1 MVSFDTIFEDQTS
14 GELGLL
20 TFFILV
26 SLYMFVDAG
35 SYPDIIGLYP
45 RALSA
50 IVLICGLL
58 LFVRNLLP
66 APVQNYVT
74 ESGTPLE
81 SSTEVAEELPSEN
94 SESTD
99 ASQSQTEGTSKSQVV
114 LTLLISGYLL
124 LSYFIGMYFA
134 TPVFVFV
141 YGLTFRLD
149 WKMTV
154 GLTVLASATAHIFLA
169 VFDAPITSGVL
180 L

>member
-1 MVSFDTIFEDQTS
+1 M
-14 GELGLL
+14 
-20 TFFILV
+20 
-26 SLYMFVDAG
+26 
-35 SYPDIIGLYP
+35 
-45 RALSA
+45 
-50 IVLICGLL
+50 
-58 LFVRNLLP
+58 LP

-74 ESGTPLE
+74 ESGTPLG